1 MKRIITVLL
10 TCCCLFIGCNIKK
23 EIEPIDT
30 QVEYRDAGDFHLTL
44 SHDGLQRSY
53 ILYVPPGLQVGDTAP
68 VVLVLHGA
76 TGSSAKMMGDTNI
89 AMNQK
94 ADDEKFLVVYPQG
107 TGDAQLDTYY
117 WNAVHCCAS
126 AYDQGVD
133 DIGFLRLLIE
143 TLISDQAADPS
154 RVYVTGFSN
163 GGMMAHRMGADLS
176 DLIAAIAP
184 VAGTIGGRA
193 SSEGDEVVISS
204 PLNPV
209 PIIIFHGM
217 TDQEVPYWGGSM
229 VAQYGRD
236 DISVPRSVAFWTAH
250 NNCGQSPVVENSP
263 NGDYIKESYSPAPG
277 GAPVI
282 LYAMIEKGHVWP
294 VQLGDRRGTDIIWE
308 FFSTQS
314 Q

>member
-126 AYDQGVD
+126 AYEYLVCEFSQLSSHICCIKTEREERPYLHVFFGDAD
-133 DIGFLRLLIE
+133 HRYLFL
-143 TLISDQAADPS
+143 
-154 RVYVTGFSN
+154 
-163 GGMMAHRMGADLS
+163 
-176 DLIAAIAP
+176 
-184 VAGTIGGRA
+184 
-193 SSEGDEVVISS
+193 
-204 PLNPV
+204 
-209 PIIIFHGM
+209 
-217 TDQEVPYWGGSM
+217 
-229 VAQYGRD
+229 
-236 DISVPRSVAFWTAH
+236 
-250 NNCGQSPVVENSP
+250 
-263 NGDYIKESYSPAPG
+263 K
-277 GAPVI
+277 
-282 LYAMIEKGHVWP
+282 
-294 VQLGDRRGTDIIWE
+294 
-308 FFSTQS
+308 
-314 Q
+314 